1 MKKSIKVPYQ
11 SKKNTTRPNRTEQ
24 LKYLAQMDKDMSVN
38 IDRSERMIKDLNVL
52 IDSLNNE
59 RSELESSNNLLDNDL
74 EYYEKD
80 HSRIDLLIQKP
91 QRLIYNH
98 PCP

>member
-1 MKKSIKVPYQ
+1 MKENDLAQLNIKV
-11 SKKNTTRPNRTEQ
+11 SKQLHSK
-24 LKYLAQMDKDMSVN
+24 LKYLAQMDKDMVVN

-80 HSRIDLLIQKP
+80 HSRIDLLIQNNKEHFFCVC
-91 QRLIYNH
+91 LNTF
-98 PCP
+98 